1 MQKDKYGFMP
11 NGHTDGYGHEYGWKD
26 GKPHKKIKDG
36 QYIRLKTD
44 EEKFRE
50 FWGLDEE
57 RPQDTGPSY
66 SDVVYDAYDKG
77 MQECKRVFEEGNEKM
92 MKDAA
97 KAVGL
102 GIGAV
107 AAGTF
112 AAEYAKNPSDIGKAA
127 KKAGRN
133 AACVAGIIGTILALC
148 VLTLF
153 YILIGSGLGDI
164 GAAIVIVLTLMGYYT
179 IFGLIRI
186 MCNRTFFI
194 RFKKLKDIHVPFIV
208 YIGIVIMSVVL
219 LFMPIMNW
227 LDGNI
232 GTWAYDNM
240 DMFTTGQ
247 IVGILIL
254 MALIAFGGSAA
265 AGLLVCGVIR
275 LLTGKKNK

>member
-133 AACVAGIIGTILALC
+133 AACVAGIIGIMCTYPFLHFDWRRIGRYRRGNCYCIDADGILHNFWSDTDY
-148 VLTLF
+148 VQPYLF
-153 YILIGSGLGDI
+153 YP
-164 GAAIVIVLTLMGYYT
+164 V
-179 IFGLIRI
+179 
-186 MCNRTFFI
+186 
-194 RFKKLKDIHVPFIV
+194 
-208 YIGIVIMSVVL
+208 
-219 LFMPIMNW
+219 
-227 LDGNI
+227 
-232 GTWAYDNM
+232 
-240 DMFTTGQ
+240 
-247 IVGILIL
+247 
-254 MALIAFGGSAA
+254 
-265 AGLLVCGVIR
+265 
-275 LLTGKKNK
+275 